1 MPVNDPHQDTR
12 RLGRGMIAAGFV
24 IAIALL
30 TLLFGNLAERAANP
44 NTNPAFSQTAS
55 GATEVY
61 LQRSSGGHYVLSG
74 AINGVQTDFILD
86 TGATDVVIPES
97 LANAAGLEGGYASQA
112 MTANGLVTVYS
123 TRIAE
128 LDLGAIR
135 LRDVRASINPM
146 MSEGTVLLGMSALR
160 QIEFHQRGDQ
170 LTLRYHPDAL
180 VKQDSP

>member
-1 MPVNDPHQDTR
+1 MPDIDPNHDTR

-24 IAIALL
+24 VAIALL
-30 TLLFGNLAERAANP
+30 TMLFGNFADRAANP
-44 NTNPAFSQTAS
+44 NRSPASSQTSS

-61 LQRSSGGHYVLSG
+61 LQRSSGGHYVMGG
-74 AINGVQTDFILD
+74 AINGVRTDFILD
-86 TGATDVVIPES
+86 TGATDVVIPER
-97 LANAAGLEGGYASQA
+97 LADAAGLQGGYASQA
-112 MTANGLVTVYS
+112 MTANGLITVYS

-135 LRDVRASINPM
+135 LHDVRASINPM

-170 LTLRYHPDAL
+170 LTLRYHPDDL
-180 VKQDSP
+180 